1 MQVNEGQDREDSHSD
16 HSLPSNHFHHR
27 GAQRKPKH
35 ARISGFDDMAV
46 GS

>member
-1 MQVNEGQDREDSHSD
+1 MRGRTGRIRIVTTAYPAITSITEACNENLSY
-16 HSLPSNHFHHR
+16 
-27 GAQRKPKH
+27 